1 MNRLYALILAAIF
14 LFCPGLRALKINR
27 TCGVAN
33 CPRNMEPLGNVEDFY
48 NHVLRIC
55 HSCPWCHDW
64 IKFDSFNALILHI
77 KLSHQFVDQIQVP
90 FNREPGSKKRRNN
103 GIISTVYTCER
114 CQFVSVRSDCS
125 FKHKC
130 NGQDSWKNV
139 RGCVKKIKYF
149 IEKDLSDEESE
160 EEVGHEGG
168 EPPQAQTY
176 FLRSRNSMQA
186 DNVNVNKFTP
196 VDDLLQNPFTPI
208 FRDDFREEIK
218 DTGDIVSDEDE
229 LGIFM
234 NRFFCL
240 CCQMR
245 YDSEYLFES
254 HECVRY
260 LGDWF
265 S

>member
-1 MNRLYALILAAIF
+1 MNRLYTLILAAIF
-14 LFCPGLRALKINR
+14 LFYPGLQALKINR

-48 NHVLRIC
+48 NHVLRVC

-64 IKFDSFNALILHI
+64 IKFDSFNALIVHI

-130 NGQDSWKNV
+130 NGQDSWKNL

-168 EPPQAQTY
+168 EPPQTQTY
-176 FLRSRNSMQA
+176 FLRSRNSMPV
-186 DNVNVNKFTP
+186 DNVHESELFL
-196 VDDLLQNPFTPI
+196 VDDSLKTLSPQGNELQGN
-208 FRDDFREEIK
+208 D
-218 DTGDIVSDEDE
+218 DIVFDED
-229 LGIFM
+229 
-234 NRFFCL
+234 FFRNNFYCL
-240 CCQMR
+240 CCQDR
-245 YDSEYLFES
+245 YDSEYLFER
-254 HECVRY
+254 HECVQY
-260 LGDWF
+260 LGAWIL
-265 S
+265 